1 MILPAILL
9 LACCASYLVFLR
21 GDVFA
26 RTARAGLIAWDSRR
40 ARFAMWCIKALVL
53 FGLVGIASLAVL
65 GNMGAVLVMPAAFA
79 DARMLAVR
87 YLGDGRGFPIG
98 LMLGAM
104 LGGGVVGELIG
115 WLRRSRKPFMLGDI
129 GVLMPRDT
137 AELGWGVALSVIAG
151 VVEEIFF
158 RLTVPLL
165 IALVT
170 GSGIAGFGVGL
181 VMFAMAHRYQG
192 WLGVGAT
199 AVVGALMTLLYLTS
213 GHLWLAMLVH
223 GFIDLNGLVVR
234 PLLRGAL
241 PRRA

>member
-9 LACCASYLVFLR
+9 LVCLASYGVFLR
-21 GDVFA
+21 GDVFGRA
-26 RTARAGLIAWDSRR
+26 ARAGLIAWDSRR
-40 ARFAMWCIKALVL
+40 ARFAIWCAKALIL
-53 FGLVGIASLAVL
+53 FGVVGTGSLALL
-65 GNMGAVLVMPAAFA
+65 GGLGAVSAMPAAFA
-79 DARMLAVR
+79 DARTLAVR

-129 GVLMPRDT
+129 GVLMPRDP
-137 AELGWGVALSVIAG
+137 AELGWGVALSLIAG

-165 IALVT
+165 VALVT
-170 GSGIAGFGVGL
+170 GSGILGFGAGL
-181 VMFAMAHRYQG
+181 VLFALAHRYQG

-199 AVVGALMTLLYLTS
+199 AFVGALMTLIYLTT
-213 GHLWLAMLVH
+213 GELWLAMLVH
-223 GFIDLNGLVVR
+223 GFIDLNGLVIR
-234 PLLRGAL
+234 PMLRRVL
-241 PRRA
+241 PRRG